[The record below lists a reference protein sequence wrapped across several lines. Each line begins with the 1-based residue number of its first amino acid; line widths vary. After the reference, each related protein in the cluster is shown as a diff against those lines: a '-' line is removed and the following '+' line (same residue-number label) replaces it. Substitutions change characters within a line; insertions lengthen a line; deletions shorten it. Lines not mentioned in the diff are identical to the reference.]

1 MKRVFRKVA
10 VALGLLLTGTILT
23 LQANAACVSLDG
35 LKPGASV
42 HPQSFEGEN
51 YFGADSLLLV
61 SDHDQDSIVGMWKVT
76 VTAQGNTGPGAPPDG
91 AILDS
96 AFAQWHSDGTEIMN
110 SGRPPQDGS
119 FCMGVW
125 EKTGRSRYRL
135 NHFAIGNDTAN
146 APGGIG
152 NPTGPTH
159 LVEDVILS
167 RDGNHYA
174 GAFIVDAYDLAGNN
188 VAHILGH
195 VSATRITINTPVSSV
210 L

>member
-10 VALGLLLTGTILT
+10 VALGIVLTGTVLT
-23 LQANAACVSLDG
+23 LQANAACGTFDRR
-35 LKPGASV
+35 KPGASLQ
-42 HPQSFEGEN
+42 PQSFEREN
-51 YFGADSLLLV
+51 YFGAASLLMV

-119 FCMGVW
+119 SCMGVW
-125 EKTGRSRYRL
+125 EKTGRSRYKL
-135 NHFAIGNDTAN
+135 NHFAMGNDTAN
-146 APGGIG
+146 APSGIG

-174 GAFIVDAYDLAGNN
+174 GAFIIDAYDLAGNN
-188 VAHILGH
+188 VAHIVGH
-195 VSATRITINTPVSSV
+195 VTATRVTVQTPIGDV

>member
-1 MKRVFRKVA
+1 MNRVFRKVA
-10 VALGLLLTGTILT
+10 VALGIVLTGTVLT
-23 LQANAACVSLDG
+23 LQANATCGTFDG
-35 LKPGASV
+35 LKPDASLQ
-42 HPQSFEGEN
+42 PQSFGDGSN
-51 YFGADSLLLV
+51 FGAASWLMV
-61 SDHDQDSIVGMWKVT
+61 SDHDQDAIVGMWKVT
-76 VTAQGNTGPGAPPDG
+76 VTAHGNTGPGAPPDG
-91 AILDS
+91 TILDS

-125 EKTGRSRYRL
+125 EKTGRSRYKL
-135 NHFAIGNDTAN
+135 NHFALGNDAAN
-146 APGGIG
+146 APSGIG

-195 VSATRITINTPVSSV
+195 VTATRVTVHTPIGDV